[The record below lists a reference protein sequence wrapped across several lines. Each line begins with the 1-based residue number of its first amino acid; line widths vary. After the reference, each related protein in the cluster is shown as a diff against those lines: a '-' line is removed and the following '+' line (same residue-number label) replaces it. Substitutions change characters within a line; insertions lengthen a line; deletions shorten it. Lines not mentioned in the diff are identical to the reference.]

1 MKSIKLTALLITL
14 FTFTTSCNQEPL
26 PNLLIENTQGYDKL
40 TDYIYSHYPNLKDS
54 IEVLDFSYSAGLE
67 SPDRTDKYSD
77 ININFVHGKDKNT
90 IVNYSINNTGKLNN
104 AIVDISVGDILN
116 KKLSNNYET
125 YEPYLF
131 STKNIDFKVIN
142 EVILKSATLFKADTN
157 VEKYFCSAVSIEK
170 EDENLVLSITINE
183 EKQVSGIHKTYDWS
197 IDGKNQI
204 K

>member
-14 FTFTTSCNQEPL
+14 FAFTTSCNQEPL

-77 ININFVHGKDKNT
+77 MNISFVHGKDKNT

-104 AIVDISVGDILN
+104 AIIDISVGDILN

-131 STKNIDFKVIN
+131 SAKSIDFKVIN
-142 EVILKSATLFKADTN
+142 EVILKSITLFKADTN

>member
-1 MKSIKLTALLITL
+1 MKSIKFTALLITL
-14 FTFTTSCNQEPL
+14 FAFTTSCNQEPL
-26 PNLLIENTQGYDKL
+26 PDLLIENTQGYEKL

-90 IVNYSINNTGKLNN
+90 IVNYSVNSTGKLNN
-104 AIVDISVGDILN
+104 AIVDISVGDMFN
-116 KKLSNNYET
+116 KKISNNYET
-125 YEPYLF
+125 YKPYLF
-131 STKNIDFKVIN
+131 SAKNIDFKVIN
-142 EVILKSATLFKADTN
+142 EVILKSIELFKADTN

-183 EKQVSGIHKTYDWS
+183 EKQVSGIHKNYDWS

>member
-1 MKSIKLTALLITL
+1 MKSIKLRALLITL

-116 KKLSNNYET
+116 KKLSNKYET

-142 EVILKSATLFKADTN
+142 EVILKSTTLFKADTN

-170 EDENLVLSITINE
+170 EDKNLVLSITINE

>member
-142 EVILKSATLFKADTN
+142 EVILKSTTLFKADTN

-170 EDENLVLSITINE
+170 EDKNLVLSITINE

>member
-14 FTFTTSCNQEPL
+14 FAFTTSCNQEPL
-26 PNLLIENTQGYDKL
+26 PDLLIENTQGYNKL

-77 ININFVHGKDKNT
+77 MNISFVHGKDKNT

-104 AIVDISVGDILN
+104 AIIDISVGDILN

-131 STKNIDFKVIN
+131 SAKSIDFKVIN
-142 EVILKSATLFKADTN
+142 EVILKSITLFKADTN